1 MLIGPLATWFGGQEP
16 TAVQRRPAHTVDI
29 ASTRGGLACGAWE
42 KRWPCHHNVAYYEAA
57 SGKIPLV
64 DFERDLL
71 FLLHDVA
78 RLLRVDADKRARAHG
93 MTRAQWAIL
102 IWLDRQPGISQ
113 KELAELLEVEP
124 ITVARLVDRL
134 EARGM
139 VERRPD
145 PRDRRIWRLHL
156 LLPAHLVLREI
167 NQQRF
172 EMAALVTNGVDE
184 TSQTIMI
191 EALVRMKATLTR
203 DSHSTRRGH
212 DTRQPDGNHPEIR
225 RPETHRPE
233 AREVV

>member
-1 MLIGPLATWFGGQEP
+1 MEQAM
-16 TAVQRRPAHTVDI
+16 AR
-29 ASTRGGLACGAWE
+29 
-42 KRWPCHHNVAYYEAA
+42 HHNVAYYH
-57 SGKIPLV
+57 LV
-64 DFERDLL
+64 LRKPRLANFERDLL
-71 FLLHDVA
+71 FLLNDVA

-102 IWLDRQPGISQ
+102 IWLERQPGISQ

-167 NQQRF
+167 NQQRV
-172 EMAALVTNGVDE
+172 EMAELVTHDIDE
-184 TSQTIMI
+184 DSQTTMI

-203 DSHSTRRGH
+203 DSHNARRVH
-212 DTRQPDGNHPEIR
+212 DAAVAPSAPKAPRS
-225 RPETHRPE
+225 E
-233 AREVV
+233 AREAV